1 MQSPRLFF
9 LVFGFVRLRSRASR
23 GGGAG
28 LSCLAWCFALTR
40 CCGRT
45 FLLRGGPCLSC
56 LARCCRRT
64 FLRSGFLGGHRR
76 RTRRRS
82 VGGTLLRGRLMFLGY
97 GAACGCRTC
106 GCRLRVAVI
115 CRLFVSA
122 SRGGFLRGRSGGDSA
137 LPVEA
142 RVVVV
147 DGDGPVIGVVNNRCV
162 HARDGCV
169 VGEVPTLP
177 CASVVPASAV
187 AEAVVDAAVKADLLT
202 PISTVKTVESTFKS
216 PIRRG
221 PEHACG
227 RGRDPDSRYPVV
239 TTAAVSP
246 ICRLPEISVHG
257 TEGLFIDSQH
267 RGRYGDGKR
276 YAGG

>member
-97 GAACGCRTC
+97 GRLAA
-106 GCRLRVAVI
+106 A
-115 CRLFVSA
+115 
-122 SRGGFLRGRSGGDSA
+122 GRA
-137 LPVEA
+137 
-142 RVVVV
+142 
-147 DGDGPVIGVVNNRCV
+147 
-162 HARDGCV
+162 
-169 VGEVPTLP
+169 
-177 CASVVPASAV
+177 
-187 AEAVVDAAVKADLLT
+187 AAVCAWLLFAGCSC
-202 PISTVKTVESTFKS
+202 PR
-216 PIRRG
+216 P
-221 PEHACG
+221 
-227 RGRDPDSRYPVV
+227 
-239 TTAAVSP
+239 AAVS
-246 ICRLPEISVHG
+246 CAV
-257 TEGLFIDSQH
+257 GLTAIPPCPL
-267 RGRYGDGKR
+267 KLV
-276 YAGG
+276 